1 MVQPDNRLLTNLIKC
16 EKEHHSALL
25 ALLVRSHTSL
35 AALSAYASTAAPPV
49 AQALL
54 GCIQAFAA
62 ADEGLRGYAAAL
74 EGWKE
79 ELKEVRRV
87 EDEVKA
93 VVRDKEILVGR
104 LIKASKQKIPTS
116 SLQAGPAPIPNASY
130 LAPSSPSSSSF
141 SLPSTSQPYAQAGYQ
156 YTPTPHA
163 TQHINSKLALAQR
176 ELHACEAHLAGKEAE
191 LAEVRRSALTEGM
204 ARRCRA
210 MAEVGL
216 VWRERGEQGMGALE
230 ELGREAAGAPPPAPS
245 HTYNPPHRRS
255 ASYSSHASSLAPS
268 HSASQ
273 YQRAHS
279 PFGHQRSQ
287 SPFNLPRS
295 TSPFNNGPGTYQ
307 TLGGGYQHSHP
318 LPSLP
323 ERDSWHGE
331 TDRNRERPAT
341 YHPSADERRPMST
354 VDGHRPMSL
363 HTDE

>member
-35 AALSAYASTAAPPV
+35 AALSAYASTAAPAV
-49 AQALL
+49 AHALL
-54 GCIQAFAA
+54 GDTWEGCIQAFAA

-79 ELKEVRRV
+79 ELKEVKRV
-87 EDEVKA
+87 EDEVKS

-141 SLPSTSQPYAQAGYQ
+141 SLPSTSQPYQ

-176 ELHACEAHLAGKEAE
+176 ELHACEAHLASKEAE
-191 LAEVRRSALTEGM
+191 LAEVRRSAMTEGM

-210 MAEVGL
+210 MADVGH
-216 VWRERGEQGMGALE
+216 VWRERGEQGLGALD
-230 ELGREAAGAPPPAPS
+230 ELGREAAGGKFFLFYFYS
-245 HTYNPPHRRS
+245 LWVCWVVCDQGEMRS
-255 ASYSSHASSLAPS
+255 
-268 HSASQ
+268 
-273 YQRAHS
+273 
-279 PFGHQRSQ
+279 
-287 SPFNLPRS
+287 
-295 TSPFNNGPGTYQ
+295 
-307 TLGGGYQHSHP
+307 
-318 LPSLP
+318 
-323 ERDSWHGE
+323 
-331 TDRNRERPAT
+331 
-341 YHPSADERRPMST
+341 M
-354 VDGHRPMSL
+354 
-363 HTDE
+363 